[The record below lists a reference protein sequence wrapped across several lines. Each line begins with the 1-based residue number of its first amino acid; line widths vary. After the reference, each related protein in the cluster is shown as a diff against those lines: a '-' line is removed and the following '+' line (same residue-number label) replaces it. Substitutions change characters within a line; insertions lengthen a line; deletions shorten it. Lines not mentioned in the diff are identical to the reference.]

1 MKTYQYIVVG
11 SGCTGAMAA
20 QTLVEAGV
28 EVAMLDVGETDPNY
42 QKAIPKN
49 RNFLSVRKNE
59 QDQYKYLI
67 GKNFEGISWGK
78 VGKGEQITPPRKHI
92 FKSVEKLIPVISK
105 TFLPAE
111 SLGYGGLGIGWG
123 VGCWE
128 FSRQELEKAGLNYEK
143 MQSAYNIVSNRIGVS
158 ATKDSASNYTL
169 GPLESYHPSPKIDR
183 NHEIIYKNYLK
194 KESSFKKDGF
204 IMGRAPLA
212 VITKDKDQRKK
223 YEYKELDFYSDSDQ
237 SAYRPWITVD
247 KLRKSPHLTYI
258 GNQLVMR
265 FKEFPD
271 YTEVYSL
278 DTKTGGQGTFRCK
291 KLILTPGVLG
301 SARIVLRSLG
311 KNKNI
316 RLPLLCNPYSY
327 VPCIQPRMLGK
338 GAEPKKLGFAQLSL
352 FLDESGDHTN
362 VAMASLYGYQSLML
376 FRIARQ
382 APLNFN
388 DSRILFQYL
397 SPAIVIM
404 GIHQPD
410 APSSTKYLQLVDSK
424 TSPTGDAL
432 KASYE
437 LSEDEKEARRRREAK
452 YMNMARKL
460 HIYPLKKIDP
470 GAGSSIHYAGTIPFS
485 DKEEP
490 FTLSKSGRLH
500 GTKTVFVA
508 DGSGFTYLPAK
519 GLTFS
524 LMANAHIT
532 AENALK
538 YE

>member
-1 MKTYQYIVVG
+1 MKTYEYIVVG

-20 QTLVEAGV
+20 QTLVEANA
-28 EVAMLDVGETDPNY
+28 EVAMLDVGETDPDY
-42 QKAIPKN
+42 QKALPKDK
-49 RNFLSVRKNE
+49 NFLSIRRNK

-92 FKSVEKLIPVISK
+92 FRSVEKLLPVVSNS
-105 TFLPAE
+105 FFPAE

-128 FSRQELEKAGLNYEK
+128 FSKQEIEKAGLNYEK
-143 MQSAYNIVSNRIGVS
+143 MQRAYNVVNERIGIS
-158 ATKDSASNYTL
+158 ATKDSASDYTL
-169 GPLESYHPSPKIDR
+169 GSLESYHTSPKIDR
-183 NHEIIYKNYLK
+183 NHEVIYKNYLK
-194 KESSFKKDGF
+194 KESSFNKGGF

-212 VITKDKDQRKK
+212 VITKDKEKRKK
-223 YEYKELDFYSDSDQ
+223 YQYKELDFYSDSDQ
-237 SAYRPWITVD
+237 SAYRPWITVN
-247 KLRKSPHLTYI
+247 KLKKTPHFTYI
-258 GNQLVMR
+258 GNQLVVR
-265 FKEFPD
+265 FKEFSD

-278 DTKTGGQGTFRCK
+278 NTKTGSQGTFRCK
-291 KLILTPGVLG
+291 KLILAPGVLG
-301 SARIVLRSLG
+301 SARIVLRSLDKK
-311 KNKNI
+311 KNT

-327 VPCIQPRMLGK
+327 VPCIQPGMLGK

-352 FLDESGDHTN
+352 FLDEVGDHSD

-410 APSSTKYLQLVDSK
+410 APSPAKYLQLVNSE

-452 YMNMARKL
+452 YMKMARKL

-470 GAGSSIHYAGTIPFS
+470 GAGASIHYAGTIPFS
-485 DKEEP
+485 NTEKP

-500 GTKTVFVA
+500 GAKTVYVA

-524 LMANAHIT
+524 LMANALIT
-532 AENALK
+532 AENALSN
-538 YE
+538 E

>member
-1 MKTYQYIVVG
+1 MKTYEYIVVG

-20 QTLVEAGV
+20 QTLVEAKADI
-28 EVAMLDVGETDPNY
+28 AMLDVGETDPNY
-42 QKAIPKN
+42 QKVLPKN
-49 RNFLSVRKNE
+49 KTFLSIRKNE

-67 GKNFEGISWGK
+67 GENFEGISWGK

-92 FKSVEKLIPVISK
+92 FKSVEKLLPVISDS
-105 TFLPAE
+105 FFPAE

-128 FSRQELEKAGLNYEK
+128 FSQQEIAKAGLNYEK
-143 MQSAYNIVSNRIGVS
+143 MQLAYNTVSERIGIS
-158 ATKDSASNYTL
+158 ATKDSASDYTL
-169 GPLESYHPSPKIDR
+169 GSLQTYHPSPKIDR
-183 NHEIIYKNYLK
+183 NHEVIYKNYLK

-212 VITKDKDQRKK
+212 VITQDKDQRKK
-223 YEYKELDFYSDSDQ
+223 YGYKELDFYSDSDK

-247 KLRKSPHLTYI
+247 ILKKSPHFTYI
-258 GNQLVMR
+258 GNQLVVR
-265 FKEFPD
+265 FKEFSN

-278 DTKTGGQGTFRCK
+278 NTKTGNQETFRCK
-291 KLILTPGVLG
+291 RLILAPGVLG
-301 SARIVLRSLG
+301 SARIVLRSLNKK
-311 KNKNI
+311 KNT

-327 VPCIQPRMLGK
+327 VPCIQPSMLGK
-338 GAEPKKLGFAQLSL
+338 AAEPKKLGFAQLSL
-352 FLDESGDHTN
+352 FLDEDGGHSD

-410 APSSTKYLQLVDSK
+410 TPKSTKYLQLVDSK

-432 KASYE
+432 KVSYK
-437 LSEDEKEARRRREAK
+437 LSEKEKEARRRREAK
-452 YMNMARKL
+452 YMKMARKL
-460 HIYPLKKIDP
+460 HVYPLKKIDP
-470 GAGSSIHYAGTIPFS
+470 GAGASIHYAGTIPFS
-485 DKEEP
+485 DKEKP

-500 GTKTVFVA
+500 GTKTVYVA

-532 AENALK
+532 AENALNN
-538 YE
+538 E